1 MHLKTRERCTVEV
14 QYNSDCL
21 RKHRCILRATTP
33 RESPGSSVDAAAMSI
48 PIHLKQYI
56 FRAGKGLATHLQEVP
71 PFMHLLDVFICKN
84 AACSLELTGAL
95 SGSPRDNWLMHT
107 MSSQE
112 KREQTKHNSRSINSL
127 INEADAISNTGP
139 GGETTYRI
147 SS

>member
-1 MHLKTRERCTVEV
+1 
-14 QYNSDCL
+14 
-21 RKHRCILRATTP
+21 
-33 RESPGSSVDAAAMSI
+33 
-48 PIHLKQYI
+48 
-56 FRAGKGLATHLQEVP
+56 
-71 PFMHLLDVFICKN
+71 MHLLDVFICKN

-95 SGSPRDNWLMHT
+95 SGSSRDNWLMHT

-139 GGETTYRI
+139 GGETTYGI

>member
-1 MHLKTRERCTVEV
+1 MGGTF
-14 QYNSDCL
+14 SG
-21 RKHRCILRATTP
+21 P
-33 RESPGSSVDAAAMSI
+33 
-48 PIHLKQYI
+48 
-56 FRAGKGLATHLQEVP
+56 ATHLQEVP

-95 SGSPRDNWLMHT
+95 PGSSRDNWLMHT